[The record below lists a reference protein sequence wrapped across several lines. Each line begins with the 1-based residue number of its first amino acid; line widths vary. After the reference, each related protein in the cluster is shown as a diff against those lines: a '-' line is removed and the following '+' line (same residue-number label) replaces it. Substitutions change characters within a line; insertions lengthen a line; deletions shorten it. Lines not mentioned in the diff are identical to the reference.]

1 VRDRYV
7 FLHYHVFAGR
17 SATIDWVLERNLRG
31 RFETL
36 HEAVSPGVIS
46 NAEVVEFL
54 LRHPHVRALS
64 SRQFQPPF
72 PTHEML
78 RFIEICLLRHPMDRL
93 QTMHYIH
100 TRIHDPQLIASVKAQ
115 DTSLPEWL
123 ESMSE
128 YDSSQLIS
136 QQTAM
141 WGGSGFW
148 AFPPTERHLE
158 CAKAAIE
165 NAQVLVVME
174 RFDESL
180 VAAEHFLRGPF
191 PKLDLTYQFQN
202 PSERWQG
209 ALNERLERL
218 QDICGT
224 ALYDQMR
231 RYNELDEAL
240 WEWANQELDRRLAYV
255 PKLNQKLAAFEE
267 RQQELANRRVARTGA
282 RDDAGNGATR
292 DVEAEPIPDGRQPDS
307 AWQG

>member
-17 SATIDWVLERNLRG
+17 SATIDWVLERNLRA
-31 RFETL
+31 RFEKL
-36 HEAVSPGVIS
+36 HEAVSPGVVS
-46 NAEVVEFL
+46 NAELVEFL
-54 LRHPHVRALS
+54 LSHPHVRALS
-64 SRQFQPPF
+64 SRHFQPPF

-78 RFIEICLLRHPMDRL
+78 RFIEICLLRHPLDRL

-100 TRIHDPQLIASVKAQ
+100 ARIHDPQFIASVKAQ
-115 DTSLPEWL
+115 DASLPEWL

-128 YDSSQLIS
+128 YDPSQLIS

-158 CAKAAIE
+158 RAKAAIE
-165 NAQVLVVME
+165 NAKVLIVLE

-191 PKLDLTYQFQN
+191 PKLDLTYRFQN
-202 PSERWQG
+202 PSECWQG
-209 ALNERLERL
+209 TLNERLERL

-255 PKLNQKLAAFEE
+255 PKLNQKLAVFEE
-267 RQQELANRRVARTGA
+267 RRTELANRRRAHA
-282 RDDAGNGATR
+282 IDRDDARNGRAR
-292 DVEAEPIPDGRQPDS
+292 DGDAEPIPYGRQTDS
-307 AWQG
+307 TRRD